1 MFSTCFGSPFL
12 PLHATEYAELL
23 GKLIDEHGVD
33 VYLVNTGW
41 TGGEYGVGS
50 RMELKY
56 TRSMIRRA
64 ISGEIKNSEFIQ
76 DEIFGLNIPKHVAG
90 VPSRNFISS

>member
-1 MFSTCFGSPFL
+1 
-12 PLHATEYAELL
+12 
-23 GKLIDEHGVD
+23 
-33 VYLVNTGW
+33 
-41 TGGEYGVGS
+41 
-50 RMELKY
+50 MELKY

-90 VPSRNFISS
+90 NI